1 MQAIRGN
8 EQGRNKNRVAAF
20 KEKATAIRLLQDVVT
35 GWGTD
40 TAWIYHLV
48 KGRDARANEVVKTSI
63 TELELSCIMRSVN
76 LRLRLSQDNGV
87 YQAKVVW
94 ARCGRSGV
102 VLEDTAGYWKDMP
115 EKIEAAVYDGLSE
128 ADMDRIEAEPPELF
142 PCPVEAIRWGMDQM
156 DANGQP
162 VFKDEAHAKNAY
174 DKVKREGQPQ
184 SARDMRDAW
193 VEEVMRRK
201 EEAVELAR
209 EAA

>member
-1 MQAIRGN
+1 
-8 EQGRNKNRVAAF
+8 VAAF

-48 KGRDARANEVVKTSI
+48 KGRDAKANEVVKTSI
-63 TELELSCIMRSVN
+63 TELELSRIMRSVN

-87 YQAKVVW
+87 YKAEVVW
-94 ARCGRSGV
+94 ARCGRCGV

-115 EKIEAAVYDGLSE
+115 EMIEAAVYDGLSPE
-128 ADMDRIEAEPPELF
+128 DMERIEAEPPEIF
-142 PCPVEAIRWGMDQM
+142 PSPVEAIHWGMDQV

-162 VFKDEAHAKNAY
+162 VFRDEAHAQNAY
-174 DKVKREGQPQ
+174 DKVKRERQPQ

-201 EEAVELAR
+201 EEVLDV
-209 EAA
+209 AA